1 MEFKVIYPVTRYA
14 TEAELRM
21 FAADLIADGEID
33 GPEDED
39 IFELIEQMEDT
50 GRITIE
56 RPHYTPREF

>member
-39 IFELIEQMEDT
+39 IFELIEQMENT
-50 GRITIE
+50 GRITVE
-56 RPHYTPREF
+56 RPH